1 MAEVYD
7 FREGWKRRIDKT
19 SKVVEDACDKV
30 DLAAPGG
37 SEKMKAL
44 AEMVKNVSVDTK
56 NFAEMED
63 NEAKN
68 TLESER
74 NSIDLAKVGTEA
86 TKTEVEREKNK
97 WLAKVDILKVIV
109 SVLGVMFGPLL
120 AFFIDRYKERKR
132 DERFKIANKFE
143 DEDAYIKSSQRKAV
157 DEGLRDTTDKP
168 GRWGTFFKQ

>member
-7 FREGWKRRIDKT
+7 FKTGWKRRIEKT
-19 SKVVEDACDKV
+19 SKIVEDSCEKV
-30 DLAAPGG
+30 DLNAPGG
-37 SEKMKAL
+37 TEKMKAL
-44 AEMVKNVSVDTK
+44 AELAKNVSVDAK
-56 NFAEMED
+56 NYAEMED
-63 NEAKN
+63 NEAKSK
-68 TLESER
+68 LESER

-86 TKTEVEREKNK
+86 AKTEVERERNK
-97 WLAKVDILKVIV
+97 WTAKVDILKVVV
-109 SVLGVMFGPLL
+109 SVLGIVFGPLL

-168 GRWGTFFKQ
+168 GRWGTFFK